1 MDTIKIQKNG
11 VKMVAHRGV
20 SGLERE
26 NTCPAFVAA
35 GKRSYYGVETDV
47 HISGDGQFVVIH
59 DGNTKRVT
67 LEQTNINIL
76 TEPYAVYKDLIL
88 PDLDGSTHRTDIRIP
103 LLKDY
108 ISICKQYQKF
118 CVLEIKDIL
127 QKEDFAR
134 MAEEIKAQDYLDHM
148 IFIAFDLQNCI
159 YLRELLPNAR
169 IQWLFSY
176 RVVDDILEILKK
188 YRLDIDI
195 MQKRV
200 TPELVEKIHAAG
212 LEINCWTVDDP
223 ARAEAL
229 AAMGVDYITSN
240 ILE

>member
-1 MDTIKIQKNG
+1 MDTIKINKKK

-26 NTCPAFVAA
+26 NTCPAFIAA
-35 GKRSYYGVETDV
+35 GRRSYYGVETDV

-59 DGNTKRVT
+59 DGNTKRIT
-67 LEQTNINIL
+67 LEQTNINVL
-76 TEPYAVYKDLIL
+76 TEPYSAYKDLIL

-118 CVLEIKDIL
+118 CVLEIKDPL
-127 QKEDFAR
+127 QKEELVR
-134 MAEEIKAQDYLDHM
+134 LAEEIKAQDYLDNM
-148 IFIAFDLQNCI
+148 IYIAFDLQNCI

-169 IQWLFSY
+169 IQWLFGQ
-176 RVVDDILEILKK
+176 RMTDDLVEILKK
-188 YRLDIDI
+188 HHLDLDI

-212 LEINCWTVDDP
+212 LEINCWTCDDP

-229 AAMGVDYITSN
+229 AEMGVDYITSN

>member
-1 MDTIKIQKNG
+1 MDTIKINKKK

-26 NTCPAFVAA
+26 NTCPAFIAA
-35 GKRSYYGVETDV
+35 GRRSYYGVETDV

-59 DGNTKRVT
+59 DGNTKRIT
-67 LEQTNINIL
+67 LEQTNINVL
-76 TEPYAVYKDLIL
+76 TEPYSAYKDLIL

-118 CVLEIKDIL
+118 CVLEIKDPL
-127 QKEDFAR
+127 QKEELAR
-134 MAEEIKAQDYLDHM
+134 LAEEIKAQDYLDNM
-148 IFIAFDLQNCI
+148 IYIAFDLQNCI

-169 IQWLFSY
+169 IQWLFGQ
-176 RVVDDILEILKK
+176 RMTDDLVEILKK
-188 YRLDIDI
+188 HHLDLDI

-212 LEINCWTVDDP
+212 LEINCWTCDDP

-229 AAMGVDYITSN
+229 AEMGVDYITSN